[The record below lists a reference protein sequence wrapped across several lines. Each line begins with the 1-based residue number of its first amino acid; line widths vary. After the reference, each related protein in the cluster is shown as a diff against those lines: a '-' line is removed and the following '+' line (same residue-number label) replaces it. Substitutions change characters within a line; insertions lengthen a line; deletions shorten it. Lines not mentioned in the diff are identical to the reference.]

1 MKNDDYTRL
10 GGFLFVLQF
19 FSVIYLIFSCLAFAF
34 SIFGSNTDWI
44 STTELIINIVFCVPS
59 IYMLGTGDSRFRSF
73 CWIVTAGGAFYRL
86 ALVLVVSYNMST
98 FDFSYLIGNL
108 IGYCIVRGLV
118 LVYLYRSKRAAV
130 YFHFSAPL
138 RGYSEFKNDHAP
150 LSPENFPNV
159 TISESTPEPTTISSK
174 TSLIPTRC
182 SFLSSLSSERRAFI
196 KGILCT
202 VLILLIA
209 IGAFFGVKAYKIY
222 LRSVYDDGFIDGL
235 KTGYNQGAKDAYPEY
250 SYTYRSAYTA
260 GFVDSQN
267 GNLFNSDPPIQNN
280 P

>member
-1 MKNDDYTRL
+1 MKHHDYTRL
-10 GGFLFVLQF
+10 GGFLLF
-19 FSVIYLIFSCLAFAF
+19 FQVISILYLLYLVISVVSSLSSGTSDFATNVEYSMNIIFCLLNIYFI
-34 SIFGSNTDWI
+34 GI
-44 STTELIINIVFCVPS
+44 SDC
-59 IYMLGTGDSRFRSF
+59 RFRTFYLLITFSGSF
-73 CWIVTAGGAFYRL
+73 YLL
-86 ALVLVVSYNMST
+86 ALTLVASYISEI
-98 FDFSYLIGNL
+98 DFAHYLGRL
-108 IGYCIVRGLV
+108 ISYCIIRGFML
-118 LVYLYRSKRAAV
+118 LYLYRSKRAAV
-130 YFHFSAPL
+130 YFNFVNSAPSL
-138 RGYSEFKNDHAP
+138 VLNEEQDSPSSESLP
-150 LSPENFPNV
+150 TES
-159 TISESTPEPTTISSK
+159 ISESSSIPSGSSQKSPVVVISN
-174 TSLIPTRC
+174 
-182 SFLSSLSSERRAFI
+182 FLSSIPSERRAFI